1 MSQVAAQLYIRQPL
15 KYNHVSHDWVV
26 KKMIPELTALLNQ
39 LRDDLHSALGDNLER
54 VTLYGSQ
61 ARGDALPDSDV
72 DVLVVLRQADE
83 AIQETVH
90 RIAYRLMWE
99 RDFRYV
105 LALNIIDSGHYR
117 LLRDKRSSYLHN
129 VEHEGQALWPAT

>member
-1 MSQVAAQLYIRQPL
+1 
-15 KYNHVSHDWVV
+15 
-26 KKMIPELTALLNQ
+26 MIPELAALLDQ
-39 LRDDLHSALGDNLER
+39 LRDDLHGALGNNLER

-83 AIQETVH
+83 AILETVH
-90 RIAYRLMWE
+90 RIAYQLMWE

-117 LLRDKRSSYLHN
+117 LLRDKRSSYLYN
-129 VEHEGQALWPAT
+129 VEREGRALWPAT

>member
-1 MSQVAAQLYIRQPL
+1 
-15 KYNHVSHDWVV
+15 
-26 KKMIPELTALLNQ
+26 MIPELTTLLNQ
-39 LRDDLHSALGDNLER
+39 LRDDLHNTLGDNLER

-83 AIQETVH
+83 ATQETVH

-105 LALNIIDSGHYR
+105 LALNIIDMGHYH

-129 VEHEGQALWPAT
+129 VELEGRALWPAT